1 MEDFNNYY
9 EQITARELEDY
20 NNLTYKQRKED
31 EEIIESLD
39 DLTWDD
45 IEELKRLEKKAHGLQ
60 TKRYVREQITR
71 AYHINEGDDI

>member
-1 MEDFNNYY
+1 MEDFYAYY

-20 NNLTYKQRKED
+20 NNLTYKQKKED
-31 EEIIESLD
+31 EEIIEMLD

-45 IEELKRLEKKAHGLQ
+45 IEELERLEEKAHGLQ
-60 TKRYVREQITR
+60 TKRYVREQMIR

>member
-39 DLTWDD
+39 DMTWDD
-45 IEELKRLEKKAHGLQ
+45 IEELKRMEKKAHGLQ